1 MASVI
6 NKLKIGTTEYAI
18 ASTAYAECSTAS
30 LEPNKTATICTD
42 GDTTN
47 TSFTLI
53 KGVSINVKFSN
64 TNEAAT
70 PTLNINNTGAK
81 AIQYR
86 NATVGQEVLVANRIY
101 TFTYDGSAWQLV
113 TPIDWTL
120 SALKATLLDT
130 IYPVGS
136 IYISV
141 SETSPASFL
150 GGTWDKIEDA
160 YLYAKLS
167 TETAGSTYGDTD
179 YKISTEQLPAHT
191 HTMAHTHTGPS
202 HTHTMNSHTHS
213 DTFAVATYNGVTG
226 TAMNA
231 YSSTEARKG
240 SFKVRESENELG
252 KPRIVWD
259 ATGCVSVSPQSG
271 SGASIEVVD
280 DRGGYSETTVSF
292 NTTNHNHSFGHSH
305 TLNGA
310 VSSATSTMKA
320 AGTGSTGAASNSTTS
335 SVGSGSA
342 YKPKY
347 LAVIVWKRTA

>member
-30 LEPNKTATICTD
+30 SEPNKTATICTD

-64 TNEAAT
+64 TNEATT

-86 NATVGQEVLVANRIY
+86 NAAVGQEVLVANRIY

-141 SETSPASFL
+141 SEESPASFL

-191 HTMAHTHTGPS
+191 HTLS
-202 HTHTMNSHTHS
+202 HTHEVAAHQHTMYHRHSVTSTGTSGSAGAWSMACRGVNADFSALANPSGTAFFNEHGAGAWKNSLDHHVSGDYYADIFGESSHTH
-213 DTFAVATYNGVTG
+213 A
-226 TAMNA
+226 
-231 YSSTEARKG
+231 
-240 SFKVRESENELG
+240 L
-252 KPRIVWD
+252 
-259 ATGCVSVSPQSG
+259 
-271 SGASIEVVD
+271 
-280 DRGGYSETTVSF
+280 TVSG
-292 NTTNHNHSFGHSH
+292 TTTYSPR
-305 TLNGA
+305 
-310 VSSATSTMKA
+310 ST
-320 AGTGSTGAASNSTTS
+320 TGYEGGGPTTDASQTTTS
-335 SVGSGSA
+335 SVGSGST